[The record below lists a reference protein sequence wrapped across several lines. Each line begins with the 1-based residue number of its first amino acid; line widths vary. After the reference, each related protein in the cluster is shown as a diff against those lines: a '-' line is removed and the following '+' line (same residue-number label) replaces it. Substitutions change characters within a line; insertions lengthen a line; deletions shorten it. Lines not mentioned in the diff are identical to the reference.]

1 MKRLWSIFTKD
12 MDHCFYT
19 GSNVVERHHVFYGMG
34 GEKKKPCEE
43 YGYVIPLR
51 PDLHPNG
58 VCATEYARTVLDL
71 HLKQECQRDFESKH
85 GTREEFMEIFGRSY
99 LDEQQK

>member
-1 MKRLWSIFTKD
+1 MKRLWSIFTED
-12 MDHCFYT
+12 MDHCYYT
-19 GSNVVERHHVFYGMG
+19 GSNVVERHHIFYSMG
-34 GEKKKPCEE
+34 GEE

-71 HLKQECQRDFESKH
+71 HLKQECQRDFEKKH
-85 GTREEFMEIFGRSY
+85 GTREEFRNIFGRSW
-99 LDEQQK
+99 LDE